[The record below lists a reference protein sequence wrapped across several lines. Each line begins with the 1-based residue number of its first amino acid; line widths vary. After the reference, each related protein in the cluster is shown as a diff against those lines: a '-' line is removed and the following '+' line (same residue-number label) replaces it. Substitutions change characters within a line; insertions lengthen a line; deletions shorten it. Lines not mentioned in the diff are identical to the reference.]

1 MIKNLEVIGLIPA
14 RGNSKN
20 LHRKNL
26 LSFKER
32 TLLEHAIITAKNSSF
47 VDQIIVNS
55 EDEEIIE
62 IAKKHSIG
70 IFERDPSY
78 SKDSST
84 SSEVI
89 SDFIRKFNNTND
101 YFIIYLQPTSPYRNS
116 MHIDEVCS
124 LIQNSDENC
133 AISVTQTDNKFLKS
147 FFVIDGRLSP
157 IFHDNYINANR
168 QDLPEVYFSNGAI
181 YIFRKSDFLREN
193 KIPIKDAIP
202 FFMGEAVS
210 LDIDSL
216 DDYQELLRREND

>member
-14 RGNSKN
+14 RGNSRN
-20 LHRKNL
+20 LPRKNL
-26 LSFKER
+26 LLFNGH
-32 TLLEHAIITAKNSSF
+32 TLLEHAITSAKDSSF

-55 EDEEIIE
+55 EDREIIE
-62 IAKKHSIG
+62 IAKKLNIG

-78 SKDSST
+78 SKDSTT

-89 SDFIRKFNNTND
+89 SDFIKKFNNTND

-116 MHIDEVCS
+116 MHIDEACS

-133 AISVTQTDNKFLKS
+133 AMSVTQTDNKFLKS
-147 FFVIDGRLSP
+147 FFIINGRLSP
-157 IFHDNYINANR
+157 ISHDDYVNSNR

-181 YIFRKSDFLREN
+181 YVFRKSDFLREN
-193 KIPIKDAIP
+193 KIPLKDAVP

-216 DDYQELLRREND
+216 DDYEELLRREIG